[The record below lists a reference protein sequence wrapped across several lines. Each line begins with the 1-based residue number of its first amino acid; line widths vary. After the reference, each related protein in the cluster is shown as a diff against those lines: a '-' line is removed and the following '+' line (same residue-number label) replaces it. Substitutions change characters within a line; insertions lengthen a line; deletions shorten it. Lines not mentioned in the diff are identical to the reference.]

1 MGDVRNESVAYECW
15 CRRRWGENTYYFTFI
30 SIFKGRSG
38 INGI

>member
-1 MGDVRNESVAYECW
+1 MKVLHMNAGAEEG
-15 CRRRWGENTYYFTFI
+15 GENTYYFTFI